1 MMKSVKHTVSSIG
14 EGAIDVVDR
23 IGRKRALI
31 GLAIIAAATA
41 GAIVAIKLL
50 RRRGEE
56 ASTAEAAEKPAGRG
70 AKRRSANPN
79 GVGAAA
85 H

>member
-31 GLAIIAAATA
+31 GLAILAAATA
-41 GAIVAIKLL
+41 GAIAAIKLL
-50 RRRGEE
+50 RRRSEQT
-56 ASTAEAAEKPAGRG
+56 SAEDGTQRSAGRRG
-70 AKRRSANPN
+70 KRRAANPN
-79 GVGAAA
+79 GAGAAA
-85 H
+85 Q